1 MKCPAPSFIVYLDF
15 FNDGAFR
22 MTTLS
27 RASIIVLCY
36 NGLEETTRPCLE
48 SIIANTPIDSY
59 ELIIVDNASSD
70 GTPDYLKTLVAQH
83 AHVSIQLNDSN
94 KGYSGGN
101 NDGMKLA
108 RGQYIILLN
117 NDTLVPVGWLDKL
130 LGLFSKQANVG
141 LVGPVTNS
149 AGNEQRVGLVG
160 LNEQNYEDIA
170 AAYTNRQQGLW
181 FATER
186 LGFFCVA
193 MRREVL
199 GKVGYLDENFG
210 IGMFEDDDYC
220 VRVKKAGF
228 TLAVVEDCFVYHK
241 GSVSFSKLDTE
252 HYREL
257 FDKNKA
263 YFRKKHRLEWT
274 LTDIALSYWKK
285 FDKDLLA
292 YVRNNQ
298 NMTSEI
304 ERMLIRFENFKHVL
318 LQIHQVELA
327 SVPANIR
334 GAASHKMVARTKWQG
349 RWQHFK
355 RNIIHGTYTEK
366 WHYVRAL
373 RQRVLHRDPH
383 EQIMLVQP
391 VIQIPE
397 DVCLQ
402 LTAIREELDGRP
414 LMIFPATVD
423 YHYMTQRPQ
432 HLARAFAASGYV
444 VIYGTLNRQMDKVAV
459 SERAADNL
467 YLLNEY
473 YFQFLSQVFIPK
485 ESIYYCLW
493 PNNIKHLDYLPY
505 SYLLYDYMDDLSLL
519 DLPAGELAH
528 DHKVMLNQ
536 ADLVTVSAGR
546 LMAQLP
552 EHILPKALLVNNAV
566 SQEFIE
572 VSNAYEL
579 NVKSLTNLGD
589 RPILGYYGAIAEWLD
604 FDLIESLAQALH
616 DVRIVLIG
624 PVSEKVSKQ
633 VADLLWNHSNIVVL
647 PTCKQLEL
655 IPFLHRFDVCLIP
668 FIKNTVTEAVSPV
681 KLFEYFSA
689 GKPVV
694 STNLPECNNYAP
706 VRIAQDHHQFIAIV
720 RAILIETSIKI
731 DETAQHIALNN
742 TWSQRIQQI
751 ESVMKARTIS

>member
-1 MKCPAPSFIVYLDF
+1 
-15 FNDGAFR
+15 
-22 MTTLS
+22 MTILF
-27 RASIIVLCY
+27 RASIVVLCY
-36 NGLEETTRPCLE
+36 NGLEETTLPCLE
-48 SIIANTPIDSY
+48 SIIGNTPMDSY
-59 ELIIVDNASSD
+59 ELIIVDNASKD
-70 GTPDYLKTLVAQH
+70 GTPDYLKTFVALHQH
-83 AHVSIQLNDSN
+83 VRIHLNDSN

-108 RGQYIILLN
+108 LGQYIILLN

-130 LGLFSKQANVG
+130 LGLFSEQANVG
-141 LVGPVTNS
+141 LVGPVTNA
-149 AGNEQRVGLVG
+149 AGNEQRIELAG
-160 LNEQNYEDIA
+160 LNEQNYEEIA
-170 AAYTNRQQGLW
+170 AAYTNRQLGIW

-199 GKVGYLDENFG
+199 DKVGYLDENFG

-220 VRVKKAGF
+220 IRVKKAGF

-241 GSVSFSKLDTE
+241 GSVSFSKLDTDN
-252 HYREL
+252 YREL

-263 YFRKKHRLEWT
+263 YFRKKHRIEWT
-274 LTDIALSYWKK
+274 LSCIALSYWNK

-292 YVRNNQ
+292 YVQNNQ

-304 ERMLIRFENFKHVL
+304 ERMLIRFENFKHLL

-334 GAASHKMVARTKWQG
+334 GTSSHPMVARTKWQG

-355 RNIIHGTYTEK
+355 RNIILGTYTEK
-366 WHYVRAL
+366 WRYVRAL
-373 RQRVLHRDPH
+373 LQRGLHRCIP
-383 EQIMLVQP
+383 EQFMLVQP
-391 VIQIPE
+391 VVPIPE

-402 LTAIREELDGRP
+402 LTAIREALDGRP
-414 LMIFPATVD
+414 LIIFPATVD
-423 YHYMTQRPQ
+423 FHYMTQRPQ

-444 VIYGTLNRQMDKVAV
+444 VIYGTLNRQMDKVNIT
-459 SERAADNL
+459 EHAADSL
-467 YLLNEY
+467 YLLHEY
-473 YFQFLSQVFIPK
+473 YFQFLSQVFKSK
-485 ESIYYCLW
+485 ETIYYCLW
-493 PNNIKHLDYLPY
+493 PNNIKHLGYLPY

-519 DLPAGELAH
+519 DLPEDELAR
-528 DHKVMLNQ
+528 DHEEMLNQ

-572 VSNAYEL
+572 ESNAYEL
-579 NVKSLTNLGD
+579 SEKNLTNLD
-589 RPILGYYGAIAEWLD
+589 NCPILGYYGAIAEWLD
-604 FDLIESLAQALH
+604 FDLIESLAQAFQ
-616 DVRIVLIG
+616 DVRIVFIG

-655 IPFLHRFDVCLIP
+655 IPYLHRFDVCLIP
-668 FIKNTVTEAVSPV
+668 FIKNTVTDAVSPV

-694 STNLPECNNYAP
+694 STNLSECNNYTP

-720 RAILIETSIKI
+720 RAILIETPIKL
-731 DETAQHIALNN
+731 DGTAQHIALNN
-742 TWSQRIQQI
+742 TWFKRIQQI
-751 ESVMKARTIS
+751 QSMMKAKTIS